1 MAELT
6 FQVLVELMRFT
17 SLYCHPL
24 CNSSPTSACRKKTGR
39 MPVVAGR
46 LRDPDINPCLL
57 MPFHLLNDT
66 YLTYLRNLMLLPD
79 VWMNIT
85 MTEKGVPLTS

>member
-57 MPFHLLNDT
+57 VSQIAFNCREYRVGKT
-66 YLTYLRNLMLLPD
+66 
-79 VWMNIT
+79 
-85 MTEKGVPLTS
+85 GFF